1 MKKIAI
7 IKKKEVLLGILAIF
21 FLVIGFL
28 SYNPIIKKEYE
39 KIADTENYS
48 DSNLGEATLV
58 SSNNVEENEEDDE
71 EGEEQEE
78 TEEKEETD
86 FFLEAKMER
95 DNTYSENLEI
105 YENILENTSISNE
118 QKAIAQNEI
127 TKITNER
134 KSIDSSESLIKIKGF
149 EDVVI
154 FKSSTG
160 VSVIVKSDV
169 LLEQQVAQIQNI
181 VQKEFN
187 IENQNITI
195 TNK

>member
-28 SYNPIIKKEYE
+28 SYNPIIKKNYE
-39 KIADTENYS
+39 KIADVENYS
-48 DSNLGEATLV
+48 DSHLGEATLV
-58 SSNNVEENEEDDE
+58 SSNNVEEIE
-71 EGEEQEE
+71 EEQDEKE
-78 TEEKEETD
+78 PEEKKETD

-95 DNTYSENLEI
+95 DNTYSENLEV
-105 YENILENTSISNE
+105 YEKILENTSISND
-118 QKAIAQNEI
+118 QKVIAQNEI
-127 TKITNER
+127 TQIANER

-154 FKSSTG
+154 FKSPTG

-169 LLEQQVAQIQNI
+169 LLEEQVAQIQNI

-187 IENQNITI
+187 IESQNITI

>member
-28 SYNPIIKKEYE
+28 SYNPIIKKDYE

-58 SSNNVEENEEDDE
+58 SSNNVEENEEE
-71 EGEEQEE
+71 NEEEQEE

-95 DNTYSENLEI
+95 DNTYSENLEV

-169 LLEQQVAQIQNI
+169 LLEQQEAQIQNI

-187 IENQNITI
+187 IESQNITI